1 MQLPIVSS
9 SEPLE
14 KVGYFRRGDGMADIR
29 LRRNIRTIEHEAT
42 SDGMPAW
49 TEYQAEE
56 AYLLRD
62 LTEQEAVEQ
71 YDTLWR
77 SYITEHKDADE
88 RIAELEQVGADNADS
103 IAELYEQLAT
113 ITGGENA

>member
-29 LRRNIRTIEHEAT
+29 LRRNIRTVEHEAT

-77 SYITEHKDADE
+77 SYITEQEAVDE
-88 RIAELEQVGADNADS
+88 RIADLEQVGADNADS

-113 ITGGENA
+113 IMGGENA

>member
-14 KVGYFRRGDGMADIR
+14 KVSYFLRGDGMADIR

-42 SDGMPAW
+42 SDGTPAW

-62 LTEQEAVEQ
+62 LTEQEAIEQ

-77 SYITEHKDADE
+77 SYLTEHKDTDE

-103 IAELYEQLAT
+103 IVALFEQVAT
-113 ITGGENA
+113 IAGGENA